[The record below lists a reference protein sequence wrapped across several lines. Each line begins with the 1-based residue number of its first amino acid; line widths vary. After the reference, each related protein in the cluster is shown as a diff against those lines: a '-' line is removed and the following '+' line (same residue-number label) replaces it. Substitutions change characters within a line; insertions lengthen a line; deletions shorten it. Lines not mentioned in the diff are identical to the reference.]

1 MTLEIEWERLL
12 AFTITAAAL
21 VASPGPDSMLI
32 LRNTLAYGRRAGWRT
47 LAGVQVGVATHAILA
62 VAGIS
67 AVLRA
72 SESAFRIL
80 ALCGGMYLAWL
91 GLNAIRGP
99 TPPPPPTLSTSGL
112 IRNPNQNPNQK
123 TNPQAEN
130 AFRQGLLCNLLNP
143 KVLVIFIALIPG
155 FVNPES
161 SATGLQIFL
170 LAGILLGLNIP
181 FQSLLVVLA
190 ARAGEWLSR
199 PTVAKR
205 TQWVLGGIL
214 ILFGVGIIADHA
226 VSG

>member
-1 MTLEIEWERLL
+1 M
-12 AFTITAAAL
+12 
-21 VASPGPDSMLI
+21 
-32 LRNTLAYGRRAGWRT
+32 
-47 LAGVQVGVATHAILA
+47 
-62 VAGIS
+62 
-67 AVLRA
+67 
-72 SESAFRIL
+72 
-80 ALCGGMYLAWL
+80 
-91 GLNAIRGP
+91 
-99 TPPPPPTLSTSGL
+99 
-112 IRNPNQNPNQK
+112 IRNPNQNPNQNANQNPNQK